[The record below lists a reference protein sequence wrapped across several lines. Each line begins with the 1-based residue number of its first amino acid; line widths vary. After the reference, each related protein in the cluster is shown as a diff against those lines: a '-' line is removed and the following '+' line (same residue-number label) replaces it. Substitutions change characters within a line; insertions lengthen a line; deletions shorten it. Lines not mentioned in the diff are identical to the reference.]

1 MNYQDSASFKGRL
14 ESYFTITES
23 TYILQHIAAN
33 PYDCKLWFEAF
44 YNKKKFI
51 TKPEVKKLRD
61 RLSRFLESYHSNP
74 GLNFVSGMV
83 RALLDDFED
92 ADGRNRFES
101 AIQMLAEANKES
113 LADNDFVAGIV
124 PFLKDAHLPSEMLTE
139 LCNIIIRYFPDMTGG
154 MADELDMPWLYNDII
169 KKNITLLRNLN
180 ITLYE
185 SIGRI

>member
-1 MNYQDSASFKGRL
+1 
-14 ESYFTITES
+14 
-23 TYILQHIAAN
+23 
-33 PYDCKLWFEAF
+33 
-44 YNKKKFI
+44 
-51 TKPEVKKLRD
+51 
-61 RLSRFLESYHSNP
+61 
-74 GLNFVSGMV
+74 MV